1 MESNENCPPISYFN
15 LNLSTKDSGFNLLSN
30 SNNTVNEMLRT
41 TIEIPFTQLSSLK
54 KEYLL
59 DLLRFITT
67 NCHMILENEKLV
79 NSTFSI
85 FKIIKN
91 INDNGYNIIQNENA
105 NNKIFEDNVL
115 DKKKEDFN
123 KNTINE
129 NKEIKHNFKPPIL
142 CSIHDLQFS
151 SLEDYIYHCWSHNTF
166 LCEECGK
173 NFLNFIEFK
182 NHLNVMKNENININS
197 GKENLINNIKN
208 ENKIKC
214 TECNLLFNNIESM
227 TMHYYDCHEKIKIQ
241 KKEEELKIKEEIEKQ
256 EKLKQAEIDKQG
268 RNRKIKKIR
277 RG

>member
-85 FKIIKN
+85 FKIIKS
-91 INDNGYNIIQNENA
+91 DNGYNIIQNEIE

-115 DKKKEDFN
+115 DKKKEEFN
-123 KNTINE
+123 NNIIIE
-129 NKEIKHNFKPPIL
+129 NKEIKHNFKPPIH
-142 CSIHDLQFS
+142 CTIHDLQFS
-151 SLEDYIYHCWSHNTF
+151 NLEIAIYYS
-166 LCEECGK
+166 
-173 NFLNFIEFK
+173 I
-182 NHLNVMKNENININS
+182 I
-197 GKENLINNIKN
+197 
-208 ENKIKC
+208 
-214 TECNLLFNNIESM
+214 
-227 TMHYYDCHEKIKIQ
+227 
-241 KKEEELKIKEEIEKQ
+241 LKT
-256 EKLKQAEIDKQG
+256 
-268 RNRKIKKIR
+268 
-277 RG
+277 